1 MLRRPPRSTRTDTL
15 FPYTTLFRSAL
26 LRAFEKALLRLAEQ
40 LVGDLGEL
48 RRHDVLRLLQL
59 CQPRLEGARVGLE
72 RRKLGACAVA
82 LVAERDQFGAQPVDR
97 PGALLRAGEINDRL
111 AEILGPRIA
120 FRSEE
125 HTSELQS

>member
-1 MLRRPPRSTRTDTL
+1 MCDWISGVCSSDLLERGFVRFARL
-15 FPYTTLFRSAL
+15 GEAL

-72 RRKLGACAVA
+72 RRKLGA
-82 LVAERDQFGAQPVDR
+82 
-97 PGALLRAGEINDRL
+97 
-111 AEILGPRIA
+111 
-120 FRSEE
+120 RSEE
-125 HTSELQS
+125 HPSELQSLMRISYAVSRLKKKIQKTQ

>member
-1 MLRRPPRSTRTDTL
+1 MRISDLSSDVCSSDL
-15 FPYTTLFRSAL
+15 
-26 LRAFEKALLRLAEQ
+26 
-40 LVGDLGEL
+40 LGEL

-111 AEILGPRIA
+111 AE
-120 FRSEE
+120 RSEE
-125 HTSELQS
+125 RRGGKECVSTCSYRWWPYP